1 MSGGGPFRSVCSRGR
16 YGALVTLDPSFVGR
30 RYPAAESYQ
39 VSRAKIA
46 EFAESLGDG
55 NVLYRDPAA
64 AQAAGYPDVIA
75 PPTFLTIINLMAIN
89 AIVGDAELGLD
100 YSRMVHGD
108 QRFSHERPVHAGD
121 ELWLTTHVDDIS
133 SRAGNDFLTARGEVF
148 DHAGELVATTR
159 AQLVVR
165 GE

>member
-1 MSGGGPFRSVCSRGR
+1 M
-16 YGALVTLDPSFVGR
+16 TLDPSFAGR
-30 RYPAAESYQ
+30 SYPAAASYQ

-46 EFAESLGDG
+46 EFAESLGDD
-55 NVLYRDPAA
+55 NALYRDPAA
-64 AQAAGYPDVIA
+64 ARTAGYPDVIA

-89 AIVGDAELGLD
+89 AIAADPELGLD

-108 QRFSHERPVHAGD
+108 QRFSHVRPVHAGD
-121 ELWLTTHVDDIS
+121 ELWLTTHIEDIS
-133 SRAGNDFLTARGEVF
+133 SRAGNDFLTVRGDVA
-148 DHAGELVATTR
+148 DDTGEPVCTSR